1 MARTA
6 VAYTNLVPNGN
17 VLDPAGTAVTSG
29 AGNGAQTPDVSPNRR
44 QSVPELTLFRCANAS
59 GGSGT
64 ATLLAGTNPPYPGA
78 SLGNLVVTV
87 ANSTSQWIGPVE
99 SGRFLQSDGSLIVET
114 SVAMTVTAFKVP
126 RNT

>member
-6 VAYTNLVPNGN
+6 VPYSSLVANSD
-17 VLDPAGTAVTSG
+17 LADPAGTSVSSG
-29 AGNGAQTPDVSPNRR
+29 AGNGGQIADAE
-44 QSVPELTLFRCANAS
+44 PELTVLRIANAS

-64 ATLLAGTNPPYPGA
+64 ATLLAGDELALAPA
-78 SLGNLVVTV
+78 SGQGGKQITV
-87 ANSTSQWIGPVE
+87 ANSSSRWFGPFE

>member
-6 VAYTNLVPNGN
+6 VAYSALVPNSN
-17 VLDPAGTAVTSG
+17 LADPAGTAVSSG
-29 AGNGAQTPDVSPNRR
+29 AGNGGQVSAAK
-44 QSVPELTLFRCANAS
+44 PELTMLRLSNAS

-64 ATLLAGTNPPYPGA
+64 ATVLAGSQPLAIA
-78 SLGNLVVTV
+78 SGQGNLTVTV
-87 ANSTSQWIGPVE
+87 ANAATQWIGPFE

-114 SVAMTVTAFKVP
+114 SVAMTMTAFRVP